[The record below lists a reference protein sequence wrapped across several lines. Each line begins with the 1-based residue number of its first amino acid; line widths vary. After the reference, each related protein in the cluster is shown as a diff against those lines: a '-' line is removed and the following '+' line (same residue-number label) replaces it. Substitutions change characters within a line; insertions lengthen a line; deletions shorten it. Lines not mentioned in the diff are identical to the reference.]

1 MTTTNQTFPLNDK
14 GVPAALLLDIA
25 GREIPFW
32 MVEEGFE
39 GLKGGMSFLL
49 VTDPTLTDQPGF
61 KGTYALVPREEL
73 SVDEWY
79 SAAMT
84 LTESGNNTGPIHCTF
99 NTGQEFGYRNI
110 VTGAAGV
117 VPYANGKTIDSGKA

>member
-1 MTTTNQTFPLNDK
+1 MTIKQSDFPLNDK
-14 GVPAALLLDIA
+14 GVPACLLLDIA

-32 MVEEGFE
+32 MVEGGFE
-39 GLKGGMSFLL
+39 GLVGGMSFLL
-49 VTDPTLTDQPGF
+49 VTDPTVTDCPGF
-61 KGTYALVPREEL
+61 KGTYALVPEEEL

-84 LTESGNNTGPIHCTF
+84 LTENGNNTGPIHCTF

-110 VTGAAGV
+110 VTGATGV
-117 VPYANGKTIDSGKA
+117 VPYANGRTIESGEA